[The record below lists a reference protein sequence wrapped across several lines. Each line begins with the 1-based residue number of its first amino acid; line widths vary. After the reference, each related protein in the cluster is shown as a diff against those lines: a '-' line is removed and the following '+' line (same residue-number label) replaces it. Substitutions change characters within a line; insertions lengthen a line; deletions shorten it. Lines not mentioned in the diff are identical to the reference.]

1 MKIYLD
7 FASARHHPLY
17 DELILYPPDGIEYQ
31 ISSGKIYSTS
41 AHGVFNF
48 FYNHPLLR
56 KLKPLLRKIYSGA
69 VNTYINKIS
78 KEDKNVALVHV
89 CNTFVASRNRP
100 RVIDIECIGPSTTGS
115 DIHGFRFQKK
125 KIEKTL
131 SSKYCKKIMPWT
143 NMGRK
148 SLEAFLN
155 VKNFEDK
162 IEVVY
167 PAMHSVPRQPK
178 REEGKIK
185 ILFVGSI
192 FNPKA
197 FVYKGGEYAL
207 KCFEILSKK
216 YDVELI
222 IRSTVPYEIE
232 NKYAGLQDLIF
243 IKDPLPKDKLFDLFS
258 NSNISLLPGHV
269 YPLMATLES
278 MAFGLPVVT
287 IDGVANSEFVEHG
300 KTGFLAKPSKYI
312 PVRDWIFFGWM
323 REYKERRRII
333 DPKVV
338 DDLTKYLTILIE
350 DDSLRKEMGA
360 RARKR
365 IESGNFSIGVRNQK
379 LKRIYEEAAR
389 K

>member
-1 MKIYLD
+1 MKVYLD
-7 FASARHHPLY
+7 FASAKHHSLY
-17 DELILYPPDGIEYQ
+17 DELINYPPEGIEYQ
-31 ISSGKIYSTS
+31 ISSGKMYSTS
-41 AHGVFNF
+41 AYSLFNF
-48 FYNHPLLR
+48 FYSHTLLR
-56 KLKPLLRKIYSGA
+56 KLKPLLRKIYTGA
-69 VNTYINKIS
+69 VSTYINKIS
-78 KEDKNVALVHV
+78 KEDKNVDLVHV
-89 CNTFVASRNRP
+89 CNTLVASRNRLW
-100 RVIDIECIGPSTTGS
+100 VMDIECIGPSTTGS

-131 SSKYCKKIMPWT
+131 SSEYCKKIMPWT
-143 NMGRK
+143 NVGKK
-148 SLEAFLN
+148 SLEAFLD
-155 VKNFEDK
+155 VKKFEDK

-178 REEGKIK
+178 REGGKIK

-197 FVYKGGEYAL
+197 FVTKGGEYAL

-232 NKYAGLQDLIF
+232 NRYAGLQDLIF

-258 NSNISLLPGHV
+258 NSAISLLPGHV

-300 KTGFLAKPSKYI
+300 KTGFLAKPSEYI

-333 DPKVV
+333 DPRVV

-350 DDSLRKEMGA
+350 DDSLRKEMGKQ
-360 RARKR
+360 ARKR
-365 IESGNFSIGVRNQK
+365 ITKGEFSIKTRNQK